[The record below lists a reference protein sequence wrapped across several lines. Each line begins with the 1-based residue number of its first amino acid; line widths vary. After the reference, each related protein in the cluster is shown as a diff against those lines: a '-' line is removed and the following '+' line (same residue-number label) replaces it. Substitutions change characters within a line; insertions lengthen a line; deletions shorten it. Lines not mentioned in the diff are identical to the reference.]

1 MLFHF
6 LVAAKTSRTNFGPSR
21 IATDQLSVVSFSS
34 TMVDTNGSQTSYRD
48 PSGSWK
54 FQDKVKEVQRFD
66 DFVTIDWVEDEL
78 DEHLQRL
85 AKKKTSH
92 SQTSLFQRIMA
103 FSQTWFVLALMGLM
117 IGCIAGCLNIITAWL
132 GSLRSGHCGHNFYL
146 SKAFCCWGS
155 EEETCD
161 AWQEYTP
168 FGLLNYLLYIFI
180 SIGLAMGS
188 AQLVKLYS
196 PSAAG
201 SGISEIKCIVSGFV
215 VKGFLGWWTLLI
227 KSLGLPLAI
236 ASGLSL
242 GKEGPS
248 VHYAVCVGNSVARSI
263 QKYRRSASKGRDFLT
278 ATAAAGVAVAFGS
291 PMGGVLFSIE
301 EISSVFQLST
311 IWKSYFCSLVAVTT
325 LAALNPF
332 RTGQLV
338 LFEVTYDNNW
348 HAYDIPFY
356 ILLGIFGG
364 VYGIVVS
371 KLNIRVVSF
380 RKKYLKNHALREVLI
395 LATLSASFCYFNE
408 FLRLDMTEAMQS
420 LFHDCSN
427 SQHFLCEPDSN
438 KTVVFSS
445 LIFATI
451 ARMFLTIITY
461 GCKVPAGIFV
471 PSMAAGATFGRAIG
485 TLVEAFY
492 NSHKSSPIFATCLDK
507 ETCVIPGTYAF
518 LGAGA
523 ALSGITHLTVTV
535 VIIMFE
541 LTGAVR
547 YIIPTM
553 IVVAITKIINDKW
566 GHGGIADQMIRF
578 NGLPFI
584 DTKEEFDISAT
595 AADAMSQTVVTIPTT
610 APESITVGNL
620 KTILRE
626 TSYRGY
632 PLINSSLGPTIVGY
646 VTRTDLE
653 QILETSDHLD
663 ESSRCNFLDG
673 SDGLN
678 LSRIVY
684 SSPITVS
691 QETNLEYLVNIF
703 TKLGPRNIL
712 VQNDNYL
719 VGIISRKDI
728 LRFEFTHHHVNGGLD
743 YDEQAQDAFD
753 AKVWNKMNEIIDKVQ
768 RKLGVAL
775 HNDETRY
782 TRI

>member
-1 MLFHF
+1 M
-6 LVAAKTSRTNFGPSR
+6 A
-21 IATDQLSVVSFSS
+21 
-34 TMVDTNGSQTSYRD
+34 SQTRFKD
-48 PSGSWK
+48 HTGAWK
-54 FQDKVKEVQRFD
+54 HQDKVKEVQRFD

-85 AKKKTSH
+85 AKKKNAH
-92 SQTSLFQRIMA
+92 AELSLFQRALA
-103 FSQTWFVLALMGLM
+103 FSQTWFVLALMGVM

-132 GSLRSGHCGHNFYL
+132 ASLRTGHCSHNFYL
-146 SKAFCCWGS
+146 SRAFCCW
-155 EEETCD
+155 ELEDEACE
-161 AWQEYTP
+161 AWHAYTP
-168 FGLLNYLLYIFI
+168 FGLLNYLLYIGV
-180 SIGLAMGS
+180 SVCLAMAS
-188 AQLVKLYS
+188 AQLVKLYA
-196 PSAAG
+196 PAAAG

-248 VHYAVCVGNSVARSI
+248 VHYAVCVGNSVARLI

-311 IWKSYFCSLVAVTT
+311 IWKSYFCSLMAVTT

-356 ILLGIFGG
+356 VLLGVFGG

-380 RKKYLKNHALREVLI
+380 RKKYLKNHALREVLV
-395 LATLSASFCYFNE
+395 LALLSASFCYFNE
-408 FLRLDMTEAMQS
+408 FLRLDMTEAMQL

-427 SQHFLCEPDSN
+427 SDHFLCKPNSN
-438 KTVVFSS
+438 RATIFLS
-445 LIFATI
+445 LIFATV

-471 PSMAAGATFGRAIG
+471 PSMAAGATFGRAVG
-485 TLVEAFY
+485 TLVESFY
-492 NSHKSSPIFATCLDK
+492 NRHQTSPLFATCLSK

-553 IVVAITKIINDKW
+553 IVVAITKAINDKW

-584 DTKEEFDISAT
+584 DTKEEFNVRAT
-595 AADAMSQTVVTIPTT
+595 ASDVMTRTVVAFPTV
-610 APESITVGNL
+610 AGECLTVAQLRLVL
-620 KTILRE
+620 KE
-626 TSYRGY
+626 TPYRGY
-632 PLINSSLGPTIVGY
+632 PLIESSLNPSIVGY
-646 VTRTDLE
+646 VTRTDLNH
-653 QILETSDHLD
+653 ILQDSDNVND
-663 ESSRCNFLDG
+663 STTCTFLDATE
-673 SDGLN
+673 GL
-678 LSRIVY
+678 SFCSIVY

-691 QETNLEYLVNIF
+691 QETSLEYLVNIF

-712 VQNDNYL
+712 VEKNNVM
-719 VGIISRKDI
+719 VGTISRKDV
-728 LRFEFTHHHVNGGLD
+728 LRYEFTHHHVEAGFD
-743 YDEQAQDAFD
+743 YDQEEQDELD
-753 AKVWNKMNEIIDKVQ
+753 AKIWGKMNEINDKIKN
-768 RKLGVAL
+768 KLGKFFKR
-775 HNDETRY
+775 DSRY
-782 TRI
+782 ARL